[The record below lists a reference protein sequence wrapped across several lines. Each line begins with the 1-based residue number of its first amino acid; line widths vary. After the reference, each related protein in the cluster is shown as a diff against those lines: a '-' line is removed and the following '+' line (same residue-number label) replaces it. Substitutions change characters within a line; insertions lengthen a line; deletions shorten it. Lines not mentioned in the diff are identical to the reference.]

1 MTARTL
7 APGAG
12 PAVRPRPVPWAKLA
26 WVTLRQRRGLLIG
39 GGILLGVFAVYM
51 VVMAVIQNNAYAAVA
66 ACHPAAALKCQQ
78 LNNSFYRSYWGG
90 GAGPVIAGGGAQTL
104 SSLLF
109 AIPVLL
115 GAFAGAP
122 LLAREL
128 ENGTFRFAWT
138 QGAGRTRWTVSTLV
152 VPAIVLIAATGAF
165 TAIFWWYVKPFVAD
179 GQVSVMLPLAFPL
192 LGVAFAAWS
201 LLAYSLAA
209 FLGALLRRTL
219 PAMAVTLVGYIALA
233 MATALGIREHY
244 AAPVTLQGWS
254 NGAVWVISSW
264 VKAPDGHV
272 LSQGALNTLSQQL
285 PPSVQNS
292 PSPDAFTNWLAQHGY
307 TLWQSV
313 QPDSRFWQFQLTE
326 GGWLLVVSAALIAGT
341 VWLVRR
347 RGALRVT
354 AGAGEPGPGGR
365 AAGGGWRRAC
375 ARRAPRRPWPRGR
388 GGLARRAAWP
398 LRDALRLR
406 SA

>member
-1 MTARTL
+1 MTTRTL

-12 PAVRPRPVPWAKLA
+12 AAIGRRPVPWSRLA

-39 GGILLGVFAVYM
+39 GGALLGVFAVYM
-51 VVMAVIQNNAYAAVA
+51 VVMAVIQHNAYAAVA

-90 GAGPVIAGGGAQTL
+90 GAGPVIAGGGAQTV

-128 ENGTFRFAWT
+128 ESGTFRFAWT
-138 QGAGRTRWTVSTLV
+138 QGAGRTRWALSTLV
-152 VPAIVLIAATGAF
+152 LPAVVLVAATGAF
-165 TAIFWWYVKPFVAD
+165 TAIFYWYFWPFLAD
-179 GQVSVMLPLAFPL
+179 NQVSEMLPLAFAL
-192 LGVAFAAWS
+192 LGVAFTAWT

-209 FLGALLRRTL
+209 FLGTLFRRTL
-219 PAMAVTLVGYIALA
+219 PAMAVTLVGYIVLA
-233 MATALGIREHY
+233 MATALAIRPHY
-244 AAPVTLQGWS
+244 ATPVTVRGWNNTS
-254 NGAVWVISSW
+254 AWIMSQW
-264 VKAPDGHV
+264 VKAPDGQV
-272 LSQGALNTLSQQL
+272 LSQSAVNSLSQHA

-292 PSPDAFTNWLAQHGY
+292 PDPDAFTTWLTQHGY

-326 GGWLLVVSAALIAGT
+326 GTWLLAVSALLIAAT
-341 VWLVRR
+341 VWLARR
-347 RGALRVT
+347 RGA
-354 AGAGEPGPGGR
+354 
-365 AAGGGWRRAC
+365 
-375 ARRAPRRPWPRGR
+375 
-388 GGLARRAAWP
+388 
-398 LRDALRLR
+398 
-406 SA
+406 